1 MFVHANQLCFRN
13 RLRRCRLVSVF
24 VVTNA
29 KYLPG
34 VSMHAFASMSNELC
48 GSYTYMC
55 NVYVVMI
62 WHQAMACNFLSFKLT
77 HRRRSQHV
85 YSVHCTMY
93 FTLYILHIYIY
104 FLVYSLFDIIPYA
117 SCVLQCLLNIHIC
130 MYCMC
135 SPTTFLFNS
144 ILVPIFFRL
153 FFSSVG

>member
-93 FTLYILHIYIY
+93 FTLYILHIYIFFGVFFIRY
-104 FLVYSLFDIIPYA
+104 YSVCFMRSTVSTQHSYMYVLHVLSDNFSFQLHSRTNFFIVHSFL
-117 SCVLQCLLNIHIC
+117 
-130 MYCMC
+130 
-135 SPTTFLFNS
+135 
-144 ILVPIFFRL
+144 R
-153 FFSSVG
+153 

>member
-34 VSMHAFASMSNELC
+34 VSMHAFASMSNELWFL
-48 GSYTYMC
+48 YLY
-55 NVYVVMI
+55 VYVVYDD
-62 WHQAMACNFLSFKLT
+62 MAPSDGVQLSFLQIDTQTKEPTCVFCTLYNVLYT
-77 HRRRSQHV
+77 V
-85 YSVHCTMY
+85 YSA
-93 FTLYILHIYIY
+93 YIY

-144 ILVPIFFRL
+144 ILVPIFFS